1 MGYWKDDGTWVREAN
16 ETVTSKYCQQVPPP
30 QNIRCHTKACNWNN
44 QIAEIDR
51 KQKDREQAMLQ
62 EAITES
68 RHQKLTHNVKQ
79 AGSIINGTIHPWTI
93 PLATNE
99 CINLDPENT
108 VALKLAQE
116 PLVQG
121 HKPQVQAQEPLWAQ
135 ALEQDHNTSL
145 DEVETEMH
153 GLYLEDSE

>member
-1 MGYWKDDGTWVREAN
+1 M
-16 ETVTSKYCQQVPPP
+16 
-30 QNIRCHTKACNWNN
+30 
-44 QIAEIDR
+44 AEIDR

-68 RHQKLTHNVKQ
+68 RHQKLAHNVKQ

-121 HKPQVQAQEPLWAQ
+121 KEPQVQAQEPLWAQ
-135 ALEQDHNTSL
+135 ALEQGHNTSL

-153 GLYLEDSE
+153 GLYLEDSEWYMSALMFLLMK

>member
-1 MGYWKDDGTWVREAN
+1 
-16 ETVTSKYCQQVPPP
+16 
-30 QNIRCHTKACNWNN
+30 
-44 QIAEIDR
+44 
-51 KQKDREQAMLQ
+51 MLQ

-68 RHQKLTHNVKQ
+68 RHRKLAHNVKQ

-121 HKPQVQAQEPLWAQ
+121 HEPQVQAQEPLWAQ

-145 DEVETEMH
+145 DEAETAIH
-153 GLYLEDSE
+153 ALYLQHRQRYISAL